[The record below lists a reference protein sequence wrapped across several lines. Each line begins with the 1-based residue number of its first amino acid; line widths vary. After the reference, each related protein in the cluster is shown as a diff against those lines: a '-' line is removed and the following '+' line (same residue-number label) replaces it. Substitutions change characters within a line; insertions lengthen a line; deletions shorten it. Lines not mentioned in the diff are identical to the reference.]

1 MRYAICGAFLALAII
16 GAYYSGYSIGKR
28 DAKLEII
35 VEENKNVKATD
46 KKKSDIYSKPS
57 VNRDSALQLFH
68 NGIL

>member
-1 MRYAICGAFLALAII
+1 MRYAICGTLLALAIL
-16 GAYYSGYSIGKR
+16 GAYCAGYAIGSR
-28 DAKLEII
+28 DTKLEVI

-57 VNRDSALQLFH
+57 VSRDSALQLFH